1 MDGLQLCQFLA
12 DHGLGGGEAGFDRSA
27 LMAEIDAIKQEI
39 DAAEQGA
46 RDDDPSTPKVDFD
59 AAGD

>member
-1 MDGLQLCQFLA
+1 MDGLQLCQFRA

-27 LMAEIDAIKQEI
+27 LMAQIDETKQEI

-46 RDDDPSTPKVDFD
+46 WDDDQSTPGNHF
-59 AAGD
+59 